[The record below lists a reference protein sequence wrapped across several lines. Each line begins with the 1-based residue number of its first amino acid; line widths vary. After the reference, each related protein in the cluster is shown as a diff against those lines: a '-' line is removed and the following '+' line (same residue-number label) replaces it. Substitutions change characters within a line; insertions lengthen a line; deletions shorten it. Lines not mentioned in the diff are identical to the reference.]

1 MKIFNELMSDEQ
13 VNSETI
19 FKMNNKEL
27 FETLEELAEY
37 VIRYPK
43 EEGIPDE
50 FETLSDLLIDAISE
64 VKRRLV

>member
-13 VNSETI
+13 VNIETI

-27 FETLEELAEY
+27 FETLEELAGY

-43 EEGIPDE
+43 EGGIPDE
-50 FETLSDLLIDAISE
+50 FKTLSDLLIDAISE